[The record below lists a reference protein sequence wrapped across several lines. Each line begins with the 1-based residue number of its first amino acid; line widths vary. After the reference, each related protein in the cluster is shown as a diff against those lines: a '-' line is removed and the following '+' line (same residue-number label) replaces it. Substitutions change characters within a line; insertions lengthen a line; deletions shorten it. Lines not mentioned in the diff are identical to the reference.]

1 MQCTCECLCARC
13 DRPMNM
19 KEAADLIGK
28 NVQQL
33 RYLVEKTLAG
43 RENLPLEPGREKGEA
58 FMFKPSKVK
67 AWKKARGRRE
77 KQRER
82 EIHSKVFDI
91 MYR

>member
-13 DRPMNM
+13 DKPMNM

-33 RYLVEKTLAG
+33 RYLVEKTEGG
-43 RENLPLEPGREKGEA
+43 REGFPLEPGREKGEA
-58 FMFKPSKVK
+58 YMFKPSRVK
-67 AWKKARGRRE
+67 AWKKARDRGE

-82 EIHSKVFDI
+82 EIRSGVFDV
-91 MYR
+91 MYA